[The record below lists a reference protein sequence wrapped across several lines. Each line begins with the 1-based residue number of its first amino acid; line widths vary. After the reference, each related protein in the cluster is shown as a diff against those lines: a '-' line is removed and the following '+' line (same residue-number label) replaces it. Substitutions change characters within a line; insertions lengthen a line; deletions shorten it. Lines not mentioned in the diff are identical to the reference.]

1 MTFLYPG
8 PGPWS
13 GLFCPTPPTIPA
25 IFQARCVP
33 GTVLNTLSYFASIS
47 YEEDLM
53 TLTLQIRKLRYK
65 EVYQPLWNYVAGKWR
80 VRHLDLQTQKPGPT
94 LCHRVPEHSAG
105 LTHRLT
111 GLWIQSQV
119 QLGVPMPT
127 LIALIERA
135 GSLGWLHISL

>member
-47 YEEDLM
+47 YKEDLM
-53 TLTLQIRKLRYK
+53 THDSHIADK
-65 EVYQPLWNYVAGKWR
+65 EIKAQ
-80 VRHLDLQTQKPGPT
+80 
-94 LCHRVPEHSAG
+94 
-105 LTHRLT
+105 
-111 GLWIQSQV
+111 
-119 QLGVPMPT
+119 
-127 LIALIERA
+127 
-135 GSLGWLHISL
+135 GSLPTFVELCSW